1 MNRIKFIASAVF
13 ILGLVL
19 ISTEAR
25 PRYMRRYNADPYAK
39 AQYKNKCTIC
49 HIGHG
54 GAKNT
59 AFGLDFAEE
68 GKQFTPELRA
78 MYPKFFK
85 NN

>member
-1 MNRIKFIASAVF
+1 MNKTKFILLAVF
-13 ILGLVL
+13 ITAFVLVS
-19 ISTEAR
+19 IEAR

-49 HIGHG
+49 HIGRG

-59 AFGLDFAEE
+59 SFGLDFADA

-78 MYPKFFK
+78 QYPRFFK
-85 NN
+85 NQ